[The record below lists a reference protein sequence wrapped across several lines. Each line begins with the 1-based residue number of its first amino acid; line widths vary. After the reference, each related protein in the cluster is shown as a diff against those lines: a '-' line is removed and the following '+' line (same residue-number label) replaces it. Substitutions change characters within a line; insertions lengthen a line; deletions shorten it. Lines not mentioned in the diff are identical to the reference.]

1 MRVFIFITGIIF
13 SEFAET
19 EYSYVQQLD
28 GLFQRGIS
36 MPVLTV
42 IISRLKKLRFS
53 VKFFAQFYGFPHLFF

>member
-36 MPVLTV
+36 MPVLRF
-42 IISRLKKLRFS
+42 IISGL
-53 VKFFAQFYGFPHLFF
+53 